1 MPLKRRRQW
10 NMEPTSSGNDR
21 GHETTDAG
29 LKAAGLLML
38 MMLGFVVVG
47 VVSMYFLYGVVIE
60 YQASKDTPPSPLE
73 DSRVPFT
80 GPRLQVAPPMDMD
93 EMEAA
98 ESEVLESYDW
108 VDRDAGIVRIPI
120 DRAIELLAERG
131 LPKTQTPS
139 ASEQE

>member
-1 MPLKRRRQW
+1 
-10 NMEPTSSGNDR
+10 MEPTSGGNDR

-47 VVSMYFLYGVVIE
+47 VVSMYFLYGAVIE
-60 YQASKDTPPSPLE
+60 YQASKDTPTSPLK
-73 DSRVPFT
+73 DSRVQFT

-98 ESEVLESYDW
+98 ENEVLDSYGW
-108 VDRDAGIVRIPI
+108 IDREAGLVRIPI
-120 DRAIELLAERG
+120 DRAMELLAERG
-131 LPKTQTPS
+131 LPKSQTPS